1 MFSST
6 EILPNTQLNKNKPI
20 SQKFLRK
27 GINSFKEAV
36 KYVHCLRYGRNSN
49 RTETLLVLDEGK
61 GTCSSK
67 HALLASLAKECSIPL
82 DLMLGIYA
90 MDGSNTPGVEI
101 VLNKYGLES
110 IPEAHCYLKYQKQR
124 VDITRSGVKVM
135 NPITNFLFEKVI
147 NPEDIS
153 FKKVKIHQDFIKR
166 WLVTSS
172 ASLIK
177 YNFDTLWNIREE
189 CISVL

>member
-1 MFSST
+1 MFSSI
-6 EILPNTQLNKNKPI
+6 EILPNPQLIKNKPI
-20 SQKFLRK
+20 SQKFLGM
-27 GINSFKEAV
+27 GISYFQEAV
-36 KYVHCLRYGRNSN
+36 KYVHHLPYGRNSN
-49 RTETLLVLDEGK
+49 RTEILLVLDEEK

-90 MDGSNTPGVEI
+90 MDGGNTTGVEI
-101 VLNKYGLES
+101 VLNKYGLKS
-110 IPEAHCYLKYQKQR
+110 IPEAHCYLRYQKQR
-124 VDITRSGVKVM
+124 IDITRSGVEAK
-135 NPITNFLFEKVI
+135 NPITNFLFEEVI

-166 WLVTSS
+166 WLGNGS

>member
-1 MFSST
+1 MFSSI
-6 EILPNTQLNKNKPI
+6 EILPNPRLNKNKPI
-20 SQKFLRK
+20 SQKFLEM
-27 GINSFKEAV
+27 GINYFKEAV
-36 KYVHCLRYGRNSN
+36 KHVHSLQYGRNSN
-49 RTETLLVLDEGK
+49 RTEILLVLNEKK

-90 MDGSNTPGVEI
+90 MNGDNTTGVEI

-110 IPEAHCYLKYQKQR
+110 IPEAHCYLRYQKQR
-124 VDITRSGVKVM
+124 VDITRSGVEAT
-135 NPITNFLFEKVI
+135 NPITNFLFEEVI

-153 FKKVKIHQDFIKR
+153 LKKVKIHQDFIKR
-166 WLVTSS
+166 WLLSNS
-172 ASLIK
+172 ASSIK